1 MPSWVVDCSLA
12 AALGLPDEGSA
23 KADSLIVSL
32 DADTALWVPPLW
44 WYEIANVLVMAQR
57 RERISEAIA
66 AAIMSLYESLPLRV
80 DNMAMNRIADS
91 IRELAQRHR
100 LTAYDAAYLELAQ
113 RRNLGLA
120 TLDEQLEEAARASGL
135 SVFHGP

>member
-1 MPSWVVDCSLA
+1 M
-12 AALGLPDEGSA
+12 
-23 KADSLIVSL
+23 
-32 DADTALWVPPLW
+32 PPLW

-57 RERISEAIA
+57 RERISEADA

-80 DNMAMNRIADS
+80 DNVAMNRIADS

-120 TLDEQLEEAARASGL
+120 TLNEQLEEAARASGL